1 MNHIANRNLRF
12 SWEEDGAYRETL
24 SLLENGEALPVLRS
38 APYASVLPTRGCIF
52 PICRKTPGWPA
63 SKRRTAGSRFAW
75 SIRITASPA
84 WFRFQK
90 IRTRWKYR

>member
-38 APYASVLPTRGCIF
+38 APYASVFTDPRMYFPYLQEHPAGRRPREGRRGRDLLGASGLQRHPLGF
-52 PICRKTPGWPA
+52 VFRK
-63 SKRRTAGSRFAW
+63 
-75 SIRITASPA
+75 
-84 WFRFQK
+84 
-90 IRTRWKYR
+90 